1 MYFAFDL
8 ISDLHIDTWPKTDW
22 NMMATSPFCVIAGDV
37 GRDREE
43 VLEFLQHISRY
54 YTAVFYIDGND
65 EHRYFYSNTGES
77 YRELA
82 QRIGDIEDVV
92 YLQDNVVV
100 LEGVAIL
107 GTNGWWTYD
116 FDPTIDDDQ
125 TVRWV
130 AESYGITVDQA
141 ESIRL
146 MAAQD
151 TRYLINSVK
160 RLQTHQDVKHIVIV
174 THTSPRVDFVNHDP
188 MINSSYRI
196 NTTGNSLM
204 PMVLAEDTMQKVR
217 AWTFG
222 HYHGEV
228 DCVRDG
234 IRYVSNPRGRAGDY
248 WNKIVYYPKRIVIEL

>member
-8 ISDLHIDTWPKTDW
+8 ISDLHIETWPKTDW

-37 GRDREE
+37 ARDRD
-43 VLEFLQHISRY
+43 VLIDFLQHISRY

-65 EHRYFYSNTGES
+65 EHRHYYNDTGDS
-77 YRELA
+77 YKDLA
-82 QRIGDIEDVV
+82 NRISKIEDVV

-130 AESYGITVDQA
+130 AESYGITYQQA
-141 ESIRL
+141 ESIRA

-151 TRYLINSVK
+151 ARYLVNSIK

-174 THTSPRVDFVNHDP
+174 THTSPKIDFVNHDP
-188 MINSSYRI
+188 IINSSYRI
-196 NTTGNSLM
+196 NTCGNSLL
-204 PMVLAEDTMQKVR
+204 PLALVEDSMQKVR
-217 AWTFG
+217 TWAFG

-228 DCVRDG
+228 DCIDNG
-234 IRYVSNPRGRAGDY
+234 IRYVSNPRGRGGDH
-248 WNKIVYYPKRIVIEL
+248 WNKIVYYPKRIVLEI